1 MGNGRNATAN
11 NHDIVLDSGEKNG
24 LEGVDWAV
32 FGWSGGIV
40 LAFVVA
46 ALVNVDLVSEWV
58 NTGFAFSCKY
68 FGAYWQLL
76 LLLTFLIS
84 IVLACTKYGSI
95 KLGNSEAPEM
105 STFRWIAIIM
115 CTLLAGGGVF
125 WSAAEPMYHFTSTP
139 PSFQGIESSTAGAV
153 APALAQSY
161 LHWGFLAWAI
171 LGTLS
176 AVVLMYSHYHKGVEL
191 KPRALLYPLFGE
203 KIMHNWLGTAVDA
216 ASIIAVAAGTIGP
229 IGFLGLQVSF
239 ALEQLLG
246 IPDVYTTQL
255 LIIIGL
261 VIIYTISA
269 VSGLHKGIQ
278 ILSRFNVLLTIA
290 LIAIILLV
298 GPGGFIIDS
307 FMTSFGTYIR
317 EFSVL
322 TLYRGDQGWL
332 GWWTVFFWGW
342 FLGYGPMMAV
352 FISRISKGRSIREI
366 VFAVGVIAPIV
377 TNFWFSVLGGSG
389 IFYELANP
397 GSVSKALNDAGLPA
411 ALLAIVQQLPL
422 SFILVPAFLLL
433 IVLFLA
439 TTGDSMALTIAIAVS
454 GQEDPPTSIRVFWA
468 IMMGA
473 VAAVLL
479 AIGKGG
485 ISALQSFIVVTAVP
499 VGFILLP
506 SLWLGPQVAIEL
518 YNEQHAEKNIK

>member
-1 MGNGRNATAN
+1 MANEQEATSKG
-11 NHDIVLDSGEKNG
+11 I
-24 LEGVDWAV
+24 DWPV

-46 ALVNVDLVSEWV
+46 ALVNIDFVSGMV
-58 NTGFAFSCKY
+58 NKSFGFSCKY
-68 FGAYWQLL
+68 FGAYWQVL

-84 IVLACTKYGSI
+84 IVLACSKYGSI
-95 KLGNSEAPEM
+95 KLGNVDKPEM

-139 PSFQGIESSTAGAV
+139 PLFQGIESATKAAV

-176 AVVLMYSHYHKGVEL
+176 AVVLMYSHYHKGVAL

-203 KIMHNWLGTAVDA
+203 KIMNNWLGVAVDA

-229 IGFLGLQVSF
+229 IGFLGLQLSF
-239 ALEQLLG
+239 SLQQLFS
-246 IPDVYTTQL
+246 IPDVYLTQL
-255 LIIIGL
+255 CIIIGL

-269 VSGLHKGIQ
+269 VSGLEKGIQ

-290 LIAIILLV
+290 LIAIILVL

-307 FMTSFGTYIR
+307 FLTGFGTYIK
-317 EFSVL
+317 EFPLL
-322 TLYRGDQGWL
+322 TLYRGDEGWL

-352 FISRISKGRSIREI
+352 FISRISRGRSIREI
-366 VFAVGVIAPIV
+366 IMAVGVIAPIV

-397 GSVSKALNDAGLPA
+397 GSVSKALSDSGLPA

-422 SFILVPAFLLL
+422 SFIMVPAFLVL
-433 IVLFLA
+433 IIIFLT
-439 TTGDSMALTIAIAVS
+439 TTGDSMALTISIAVT
-454 GQEDPPTSIRVFWA
+454 GEDDPPTGMRVFWA
-468 IMMGA
+468 VMMGA

-479 AIGKGG
+479 AIGQGG

-506 SLWLGPQVAIEL
+506 SLWLGPQVAAEL
-518 YNEQHAEKNIK
+518 YKEQFPTEK

>member
-1 MGNGRNATAN
+1 MENGQKTT
-11 NHDIVLDSGEKNG
+11 SK
-24 LEGVDWAV
+24 GVDWAV

-46 ALVNVDLVSEWV
+46 ALVNIDFVSGMV
-58 NTGFAFSCKY
+58 NKGFGFSCKY
-68 FGAYWQLL
+68 FGAYWQVLL
-76 LLLTFLIS
+76 LMTFLIS
-84 IVLACTKYGSI
+84 IVLACSKYGSI
-95 KLGNSEAPEM
+95 KLGNIDEPEM
-105 STFRWIAIIM
+105 SSFRWLSIIM

-139 PSFQGIESSTAGAV
+139 PLFQGIESATQAAV

-176 AVVLMYSHYHKGVEL
+176 AVVLMYSHYHKGVAL

-203 KIMHNWLGTAVDA
+203 KIMHNWLGVAVDA

-229 IGFLGLQVSF
+229 IGFLGLQLSF
-239 ALEQLLG
+239 SLQHLFG
-246 IPDVYTTQL
+246 IPDVYFTQL
-255 LIIIGL
+255 CIIIGL

-269 VSGLHKGIQ
+269 VSGLQKGIQ
-278 ILSRFNVLLTIA
+278 ILSRFNILLTVA
-290 LIAIILLV
+290 LIAIILLL

-307 FMTSFGTYIR
+307 FLTGFGTYIK
-317 EFSVL
+317 EFPLL
-322 TLYRGDQGWL
+322 TLYRGDTGWL

-352 FISRISKGRSIREI
+352 FISRISRGRTIREI
-366 VFAVGVIAPIV
+366 VMAVGVIAPIV

-397 GSVSKALNDAGLPA
+397 GSVSKALTDNGLPA
-411 ALLAIVQQLPL
+411 ALLAIVEQLPL
-422 SFILVPAFLLL
+422 PFIMVPAFLVL
-433 IVLFLA
+433 IVIFLT
-439 TTGDSMALTIAIAVS
+439 TTGDSMALTISIAVT
-454 GQEDPPTSIRVFWA
+454 GEDDPPTGMRVFWA
-468 IMMGA
+468 VMMGA

-506 SLWLGPQVAIEL
+506 SLWLGPQVAAKL
-518 YNEQHAEKNIK
+518 YKEQFPTEK

>member
-1 MGNGRNATAN
+1 VENGQETTSKG
-11 NHDIVLDSGEKNG
+11 I
-24 LEGVDWAV
+24 DWAV

-46 ALVNVDLVSEWV
+46 ALVNIDFVSGMV
-58 NTGFAFSCKY
+58 NKGFGFSCKY
-68 FGAYWQLL
+68 FGAYWQVL
-76 LLLTFLIS
+76 LLLTFLVS
-84 IVLACTKYGSI
+84 IVLACSKYGSI
-95 KLGNSEAPEM
+95 KLGNIDKPEM
-105 STFRWIAIIM
+105 STFRWISIIM

-139 PSFQGIESSTAGAV
+139 PLFQGIESATQAAV

-176 AVVLMYSHYHKGVEL
+176 AVVLMYSHYHKGVAL

-203 KIMHNWLGTAVDA
+203 KIMHNWLGVAVDA

-229 IGFLGLQVSF
+229 IGFLGLQLSF
-239 ALEQLLG
+239 SLQHLFG
-246 IPDVYTTQL
+246 IPDVYFTQL
-255 LIIIGL
+255 CIIIGL

-269 VSGLHKGIQ
+269 VSGLQKGIQ
-278 ILSRFNVLLTIA
+278 ILSRFNILLTVA
-290 LIAIILLV
+290 LIAIILLL

-307 FMTSFGTYIR
+307 FLTGFGTYIK
-317 EFSVL
+317 EFPLL
-322 TLYRGDQGWL
+322 TLYRGDTGWL
-332 GWWTVFFWGW
+332 SWWTVFFWGW

-352 FISRISKGRSIREI
+352 FISRISRGRTIREI
-366 VFAVGVIAPIV
+366 VMAVGVIAPIV

-397 GSVSKALNDAGLPA
+397 GSVSKALTDNGLPA
-411 ALLAIVQQLPL
+411 ALLAIVEQLPL
-422 SFILVPAFLLL
+422 PFIMVPAFLVL
-433 IVLFLA
+433 IVVFLT
-439 TTGDSMALTIAIAVS
+439 TTGDSMALTISIAVT
-454 GQEDPPTSIRVFWA
+454 GEDDPPTGMRVFWA
-468 IMMGA
+468 VMMGA

-485 ISALQSFIVVTAVP
+485 ISALQSFIVITAVP

-506 SLWLGPQVAIEL
+506 SLWLGPQVAAKL
-518 YNEQHAEKNIK
+518 YKEQFPTEK

>member
-1 MGNGRNATAN
+1 MGNGQESILN
-11 NHDIVLDSGEKNG
+11 NQEAMVDNGSGRA
-24 LEGVDWAV
+24 LEGIDWPV

-40 LAFVVA
+40 LAFVAA
-46 ALVNVDLVSEWV
+46 ALVNVDLVSGWV
-58 NTGFAFSCKY
+58 NAGFAFSCKY
-68 FGAYWQLL
+68 FGAYWQVLL
-76 LLLTFLIS
+76 LMTFLIS
-84 IVLACTKYGSI
+84 IVLACSKYGSI
-95 KLGNSEAPEM
+95 KLGNIKEPEM

-139 PSFQGIESSTAGAV
+139 PSFLGIESATKAAV

-176 AVVLMYSHYHKGVEL
+176 AVVLMYSHYHRGVEL
-191 KPRALLYPLFGE
+191 KPRALLYPIFGE
-203 KIMHNWLGTAVDA
+203 KIMNNWLGVAVDA

-239 ALEQLLG
+239 SLEHLFG

-255 LIIIGL
+255 FIIIGL
-261 VIIYTISA
+261 VVIYTISA

-278 ILSRFNVLLTIA
+278 ILSRFNVILTIV

-307 FMTSFGTYIR
+307 FLSGFGTYVR
-317 EFSVL
+317 DFTVL
-322 TLYRGDQGWL
+322 SLYRGDQGWL

-352 FISRISKGRSIREI
+352 FISRISRGRSIREI
-366 VFAVGVIAPIV
+366 ILAVGVIAPIV

-389 IFYELANP
+389 IYYELANP
-397 GSVSKALNDAGLPA
+397 GSVSKALTDAGLPA

-422 SFILVPAFLLL
+422 SAILVPAFLIL
-433 IVLFLA
+433 IIVFLT
-439 TTGDSMALTIAIAVS
+439 TTGDSMALTIAIAVT
-454 GQEDPPTSIRVFWA
+454 GKDDPPTSIRVFWA

-506 SLWLGPQVAIEL
+506 TLWLGPKVAAEL
-518 YNEQHAEKNIK
+518 YNEQFAENSKK

>member
-1 MGNGRNATAN
+1 MENGQETTSKG
-11 NHDIVLDSGEKNG
+11 I
-24 LEGVDWAV
+24 DWPV

-46 ALVNVDLVSEWV
+46 ALVNIDFVSGMV
-58 NTGFAFSCKY
+58 NTGFGFACKY
-68 FGAYWQLL
+68 FGAYWQVL

-84 IVLACTKYGSI
+84 IVLACSKYGNI
-95 KLGNSEAPEM
+95 KLGNIDEPEM
-105 STFRWIAIIM
+105 SSFRWISIIM

-139 PSFQGIESSTAGAV
+139 PVFQGIESATQAAV

-176 AVVLMYSHYHKGVEL
+176 AVVLMYSHYHKGVAL

-203 KIMHNWLGTAVDA
+203 KIMNNWLGVAVDA

-229 IGFLGLQVSF
+229 IGFLGLQLSF
-239 ALEQLLG
+239 ALQHLFG
-246 IPDVYTTQL
+246 IPDVYFTQL
-255 LIIIGL
+255 CIIIGL

-269 VSGLHKGIQ
+269 VSGLQKGIQ
-278 ILSRFNVLLTIA
+278 ILSRFNILLTVA
-290 LIAIILLV
+290 LIAIILIL

-307 FMTSFGTYIR
+307 FLTGFGTYIKD
-317 EFSVL
+317 FPLL
-322 TLYRGDQGWL
+322 TLYRGDTSWL

-352 FISRISKGRSIREI
+352 FISRISRGRTIRQI
-366 VFAVGVIAPIV
+366 VMAVGVIAPIV

-397 GSVSKALNDAGLPA
+397 GSVSKALTDNGLPA

-422 SFILVPAFLLL
+422 SFIMVPAFLLL
-433 IVLFLA
+433 IVIFLT
-439 TTGDSMALTIAIAVS
+439 TTGDSMALTISIAVT
-454 GQEDPPTSIRVFWA
+454 GEDDPPTGMRVFWA
-468 IMMGA
+468 VMMGA

-479 AIGKGG
+479 AIGQGG

-506 SLWLGPQVAIEL
+506 SLWLGPQVAAKL
-518 YNEQHAEKNIK
+518 YKEQFPTEK